1 MDGGLEMAN
10 LSDKYK
16 DSLPFESSNISTIV
30 SNYTASNNETIFVNT
45 ASNALTVTLP
55 SSPIQG
61 SKIKVLDISANSQNN
76 NINILG
82 NGYNISGASAYVINT
97 PDSSVDLVYINS
109 NKGWTVSNE
118 YISISKPL
126 DPGGVSA
133 VDVGTARPY
142 NNGAATVTFTPSA
155 AGDPAVSYTVTS
167 TPGSYSATGTSSPI
181 VVTGLQ
187 SNTSYTFKVFA
198 SNAAGNSA
206 ESPASSSITATTVP
220 EAPTLTSVTFGFERL
235 VASFTTNATGGKAIS
250 SFTTTPSGA
259 NGTVGSSPVTLSSLT
274 GGTSYA
280 VTTTATNANG
290 TSLPSNSISEV
301 PFSATGGTVTTYSNF
316 RVHTF
321 NSTENFVTTRQNTIN
336 YLVIA
341 GGGGGGY
348 GGGDSGAGGG
358 GAGGFLEGSTSLSPN
373 TYNIQVGGGGG
384 STAKGSN
391 SIFHTITSE
400 GGGLGGSG
408 SGGAGG
414 GNGGSGGGAN
424 GIATVNQGFNGGA
437 GQRGG
442 EQGGRGGGGAGGS
455 PGPNGSFSSGSEGG
469 ASKNSSLQ
477 TGSAIS
483 YAGGGGGG
491 NGYAP
496 PNGGGLGGPGGGAGA
511 GGPNSPASI
520 ANRGSAGGG
529 GNGFGGGPRGGGS
542 GSSGVVI
549 LRYEI

>member
-1 MDGGLEMAN
+1 MDGGVEMAN
-10 LSDKYK
+10 LSNKYK
-16 DSLPFESSNISTIV
+16 DSLPFESSNVNTIT
-30 SNYTASNNETIFVNT
+30 SNYAALDNDVVFVNT
-45 ASNALTVTLP
+45 ASSALTVTLP
-55 SSPIQG
+55 ASPTPG
-61 SKIKVLDISANSQNN
+61 SKIKVLDVAENAQNN
-76 NINILG
+76 IITILG
-82 NGYNISGASAYVINT
+82 NGRNIGGASAYIINT
-97 PDSSVDLVYINS
+97 PDSSAEFLFIN
-109 NKGWTVSNE
+109 NAKGWNVLNE
-118 YISISKPL
+118 YISITKPL
-126 DPGGVSA
+126 SPTGISA
-133 VDVGTARPY
+133 VDVGTGRAY
-142 NNGAATVTFTPSA
+142 NNGAATVTFTPSV
-155 AGDPAVSYTVTS
+155 AGDAATSYTVTS

-181 VVTGLQ
+181 IVTGLQ
-187 SNTSYTFKVFA
+187 SGVSYTFKVFG
-198 SNAAGNSA
+198 SNPAGNSA
-206 ESPASSSITATTVP
+206 ESTSSSSITATTVP
-220 EAPTLTSVTFGFERL
+220 QAPTLTSVTFGYQRL
-235 VASFTTNATGGKAIS
+235 IASFTTNETGGKAIS
-250 SFTTTPSGA
+250 SFTTTPFGA
-259 NGTVGSSPVTLSSLT
+259 DATVGSSPVTLSNLT

-290 TSLPSNSISEV
+290 TSLASNSISEV
-301 PFSATGGTVTTYSNF
+301 PFSATGGTVTTYSNY

-321 NSTENFVTTRQNTIN
+321 NSTADFVTTRQNTIE
-336 YLVIA
+336 YLVVA

-348 GGGDSGAGGG
+348 GGGDSGAGGA

-373 TYNIQVGGGGG
+373 TYNIQIGGGGG
-384 STAKGSN
+384 ATAKGSN
-391 SIFHTITSE
+391 SVFHTITSE

-424 GIATVNQGFNGGA
+424 GIATSGQGFNGGA

-469 ASKNSSLQ
+469 ASKNNSLQ
-477 TGSAIS
+477 TGSAIA

-511 GGPNSPASI
+511 GGSNTSASI

-549 LRYEI
+549 LRYAI

>member
-1 MDGGLEMAN
+1 MSRTRDI
-10 LSDKYK
+10 
-16 DSLPFESSNISTIV
+16 SNIYSSDDFSGAGNVVSID
-30 SNYTASNNETIFVNT
+30 SNYTALADDIIFVNT
-45 ASNALTVTLP
+45 ASSAITVTLP
-55 SSPIQG
+55 SSPSSG
-61 SKIKVLDISANSQNN
+61 GKIKVLDVAANSQNN
-76 NINILG
+76 NITVLG
-82 NGYNISGASAYVINT
+82 NTYSINGASAYIINT
-97 PDSSVDLVYINS
+97 PDSSIDLIYIGS
-109 NKGWTVSNE
+109 SKGWIVSNE
-118 YISISKPL
+118 YISITKPL
-126 DPGGVSA
+126 EPSGVSA
-133 VDVGTARPY
+133 VDVGTGRAY
-142 NNGAATVTFTPSA
+142 NDGAATVTFTPSA
-155 AGDPAVSYTVTS
+155 AGDPAESYTVTS

-198 SNAAGNSA
+198 TNPAGNSL

-220 EAPTLTSVTFGFERL
+220 QAPTLSSVTFGYQRL
-235 VASFTTNATGGKAIS
+235 TASFTANATGGKAIS

-274 GGTSYA
+274 GGTSYS
-280 VTTTATNANG
+280 VTTTATNENG
-290 TSLPSNSISEV
+290 TSLASNSISET
-301 PFSATGGTVTTYSNF
+301 PFSATGGVETTYSTY

-321 NSTENFVTTRQNTIN
+321 NSTANFVTTRQNTIE
-336 YLVIA
+336 YLVVA

-358 GAGGFLEGSTSLSPN
+358 GAGGFLEGSTTLSPN
-373 TYNIQVGGGGG
+373 TYNIQIGGGGG

-391 SIFHTITSE
+391 SIFHSITSE

-424 GIATVNQGFNGGA
+424 GIATPGQGFDA
-437 GQRGG
+437 GPQRGG

-469 ASKNSSLQ
+469 ASKNNSLQ
-477 TGSAIS
+477 TGSAIA

-511 GGPNSPASI
+511 GGSNTSASI

-549 LRYEI
+549 LRYAI

>member
-1 MDGGLEMAN
+1 MSRTRDI
-10 LSDKYK
+10 
-16 DSLPFESSNISTIV
+16 SNIYSSDDFSGAGNTV
-30 SNYTASNNETIFVNT
+30 SISNNYTAVEDDIIFVNT
-45 ASNALTVTLP
+45 ASTAITVTMPASP
-55 SSPIQG
+55 SSG
-61 SKIKVLDISANSQNN
+61 GKIKVLDVSANSQNN
-76 NINILG
+76 NITILG
-82 NGYNISGASAYVINT
+82 NTYNINSASAYIINT
-97 PDSSVDLVYINS
+97 PDSSVDLVYVNS
-109 NKGWTVSNE
+109 NKGWIVSNE
-118 YISISKPL
+118 YISITKPL
-126 DPGGVSA
+126 DPSGVSA

-142 NNGAATVTFTPSA
+142 NDGAATVTFTPSA
-155 AGDPAVSYTVTS
+155 AGDPATSYTVTS

-187 SNTSYTFKVFA
+187 SNTSYTFKVYA

-206 ESPASSSITATTVP
+206 ESAASSSITATTVP
-220 EAPTLTSVTFGFERL
+220 QAPTLTSLTFGYQRL
-235 VASFTTNATGGKAIS
+235 TASFTENATGGKAIS

-259 NGTVGSSPVTLSSLT
+259 SGTVGSSPVTCSGLT
-274 GGTSYA
+274 GGVSYS

-290 TSLPSNSISEV
+290 TSAASNSISEI
-301 PFSATGGTVTTYSNF
+301 PFSATGGTVTTYSNY

-321 NSTENFVTTRQNTIN
+321 NSTADFVSTRQNTIG

-358 GAGGFLEGSTSLSPN
+358 GAGGFLEGSTSLSSG

-384 STAKGSN
+384 STVKGSN
-391 SIFHTITSE
+391 SVFNMITAE

-424 GIATVNQGFNGGA
+424 GIATSGQGFNGGS

-477 TGSAIS
+477 TGSAIA

-520 ANRGSAGGG
+520 ANNGSAGGG
-529 GNGFGGGPRGGGS
+529 GNGFGGGPRGGGA